1 MYGRQQ
7 TQDLSLQESRAVTW
21 AVLSRGPVHWRK
33 QRNGVREK
41 KSVDVEDGGQIPNLE
56 SGCSRDETTVT
67 RRGQKGTDNQVR
79 MEIGPERK
87 SPTRNKTTLS

>member
-1 MYGRQQ
+1 MYRGQQ

-21 AVLSRGPVHWRK
+21 AVLSQGPVHWRK

-41 KSVDVEDGGQIPNLE
+41 KSVGVEDGGQIPNLE
-56 SGCSRDETTVT
+56 SRCSRDETTTT

-87 SPTRNKTTLS
+87 PPTRNKTTLS